1 MTNLILETCGDSF
14 VMCCNFNY
22 KLEKI
27 QNKKSNNFFFQM
39 KSLIIPFTSLQS
51 YACK

>member
-1 MTNLILETCGDSF
+1 MIVFECF
-14 VMCCNFNY
+14 VTLCYNFNY

-27 QNKKSNNFFFQM
+27 QSNNFFFQI
-39 KSLIIPFTSLQS
+39 KSLIIPFMSLQS